1 MLALPPTTQA
11 TLPVLS
17 AIARLLAGDR
27 SFAARIADL
36 FVLLREVMEYQDGR
50 LVCWLQPDAP
60 GGPCEQ
66 FATPSSWPQPWNDEL
81 TQHTAERSAPVRL
94 TAPLRVMLDGA
105 APELPGEITYVG
117 MPIRWDGQLWGVL
130 ELRAADADALGP
142 AEEAFLAAVLPLLAA
157 AIAVEGGAAQVLTPP
172 RRPGELTSRQDRLL
186 ASLRAELEAPLSLD
200 ALLTL
205 LLRWAL
211 DSTGAE
217 AGAICLVDHERG
229 ELVLQVYEGYGREPF
244 NADLYGEVRRRWS
257 WNTGVI
263 GKVARDGR
271 AVLLRD
277 VTQDP
282 DYMASSPDVRAEL
295 AFPIA
300 HDGRALAVLVLDSP
314 RSSAFGD
321 GEVAFAQALCAGAAQ
336 PLRRALRSQELL
348 ESSTQLGQ
356 VFSSIPS
363 GLALLDSQGR
373 ILRHNPAWLSVWGL
387 GPVELDEDFHM
398 PWDLVPM
405 LLARLTDP
413 LGLTDFCAAGQNKPN
428 EIQTTSIV
436 LREPHQ
442 ELQVLSAPTRDSLGR
457 LTGRLWVVSDVTR
470 ERQAD
475 QLKNEFISVVSHE
488 LRTPLT
494 SILGYTEL
502 LLAREFAPNEQRE
515 FVKTVYSEAS
525 HLSQIVEDLL
535 GMSRLEAGTVKL
547 NQWVVSLRQLIGE
560 LTAQLNIHLSSRHR
574 LVIHI
579 PQQLPPA
586 YVDRDKV
593 KQILFN
599 LLTNAAK
606 YSPRGGEIA
615 LSIEEAA
622 NLPQDHTPGRFLLL
636 SVRDQ
641 GIGIAPED
649 LPRIWERFYRVDNSN
664 TRRIGGTGLGLSITR
679 ALVELHGGRIWVES
693 ELGKGTAFFFTLP
706 IATELVRRVSE

>member
-1 MLALPPTTQA
+1 MLALPSSTEA
-11 TLPVLS
+11 TLPALS
-17 AIARLLAGDR
+17 AVARLLSSER

-36 FVLLREVMEYQDGR
+36 FVLLRTVVQFHDGR
-50 LVCWLQPDAP
+50 LVCWLQPDDPA
-60 GGPCEQ
+60 GPREQ
-66 FATPSSWPQPWNDEL
+66 FATPNGWSQPWNDEL
-81 TQHTAERSAPVRL
+81 IEHVAERSAPVRL
-94 TAPLRVMLDGA
+94 IAPLRVMVDGT
-105 APELPGEITYVG
+105 APELAGEITYFG
-117 MPIRWDGQLWGVL
+117 APIRWDGRLWGVL
-130 ELRAADADALGP
+130 ELRAADADSFAP
-142 AEEAFLAAVLPLLAA
+142 AEEIFLGALLPLLAA
-157 AIAVEGGAAQVLTPP
+157 TIAVEGTGDPGPALR
-172 RRPGELTSRQDRLL
+172 RRPGELTSHQDRLL

-229 ELVLQVYEGYGREPF
+229 EVALQVYEGYGREPF
-244 NADLYGEVRRRWS
+244 STDMYGEVRRRWS

-263 GKVARDGR
+263 GKVARSGR
-271 AVLLRD
+271 SVLLRD

-282 DYMASSPDVRAEL
+282 DYVASSPDVRAEL
-295 AFPIA
+295 ALPVLYDD
-300 HDGRALAVLVLDSP
+300 HTLAVLQLDSP
-314 RSSAFGD
+314 RSTAFGD
-321 GEVAFAQALCAGAAQ
+321 SEVAFAQALCASMAQ
-336 PLRRALRSQELL
+336 PLRRALRYQELL

-387 GPVELDEDFHM
+387 GPIELAEDFHM

-405 LLARLTDP
+405 LLTRLADP
-413 LGLTDFCAAGQNKPN
+413 LGLTDFCAAGQSKPHD
-428 EIQTTSIV
+428 IQRTTIV
-436 LREPHQ
+436 LHDQHQ
-442 ELQVLSAPTRDSLGR
+442 ELEVLSAPTRDSLGR

-475 QLKNEFISVVSHE
+475 RLKNEFISVVSHE

-515 FVKTVYSEAS
+515 FVKTVYSEAN

-535 GMSRLEAGTVKL
+535 GMSRLESGTVKL

-579 PQQLPPA
+579 PPQLPPA

-615 LSIEEAA
+615 LTIEEMAT
-622 NLPQDHTPGRFLLL
+622 LPKDHPPGRFLLL

-641 GIGIAPED
+641 GIGMAADE
-649 LPRIWERFYRVDNSN
+649 LPKIWERFYRVDNSN

-679 ALVELHGGRIWVES
+679 ALVELHGGRIWVGAS
-693 ELGKGTAFFFTLP
+693 
-706 IATELVRRVSE
+706 

>member
-1 MLALPPTTQA
+1 MLALPPTTRA
-11 TLPVLS
+11 TLPALS
-17 AIARLLAGDR
+17 AVARLLAGDR

-36 FVLLREVMEYQDGR
+36 FVLLRAVIQFHDGR
-50 LVCWLQPDAP
+50 LVCWLQPDDP
-60 GGPCEQ
+60 DGPREQ
-66 FATPSSWPQPWNDEL
+66 FTTPSGWPQPWNDEL
-81 TQHTAERSAPVRL
+81 IQHMVERSTPVRL
-94 TAPLRVMLDGA
+94 TTPLRVMLDGA
-105 APELPGEITYVG
+105 APELPGEITYFG
-117 MPIRWDGQLWGVL
+117 APIRWEGQLWGVL
-130 ELRAADADALGP
+130 ELRAAGVDPLGP
-142 AEEAFLAAVLPLLAA
+142 TEEAFIAAVLPLLAA
-157 AIAVEGGAAQVLTPP
+157 AIAVEGSGDRVPMLLP
-172 RRPGELTSRQDRLL
+172 RPGELTRHQDRLL
-186 ASLRAELEAPLSLD
+186 TSLRAELEAPLSLD

-217 AGAICLVDHERG
+217 AGAICLVDQERG
-229 ELVLQVYEGYGREPF
+229 ELVLQAYEGYGREPF

-263 GKVARDGR
+263 GKVARSGR

-277 VTQDP
+277 VTQEP

-295 AFPIA
+295 AVPVV
-300 HDGRALAVLVLDSP
+300 HDDRALAVLVLDSP

-321 GEVAFAQALCAGAAQ
+321 GEVAFAQALCAGTAQ
-336 PLRRALRSQELL
+336 PLRRALRYQELL

-405 LLARLTDP
+405 LLARLADP

-428 EIQTTSIV
+428 EIQTTTIV
-436 LREPHQ
+436 LREPLQ
-442 ELQVLSAPTRDSLGR
+442 ELEVLSAPTRDSLGR

-475 QLKNEFISVVSHE
+475 RLKTEFISVVSHE

-515 FVKTVYSEAS
+515 FVKTVYSEAN
-525 HLSQIVEDLL
+525 HLSQIIEDLL

-574 LVIHI
+574 LVIDI

-593 KQILFN
+593 KQIMFN

-615 LSIEEAA
+615 LAVEETAS
-622 NLPQDHTPGRFLLL
+622 LPRDHPPGRFVLL

-641 GIGIAPED
+641 GIGIDPED

-664 TRRIGGTGLGLSITR
+664 TRRIGGTGLGLSITK

-706 IATELVRRVSE
+706 IATELVRR